1 MLKKV
6 NVFIF
11 VFCLL
16 FIISLTSCKK
26 TYNVVFKDYD
36 GEILKEEI
44 VSEGQN
50 ATAPVNPSRDGY
62 KFIGW
67 DNQYTNI
74 SKDTVLIAQY
84 ELITQE
90 DMNKEYTVTF
100 KDYDGTILREEVV
113 QEGHNATAPLNP
125 TREGYEF
132 IGWDKEYTNI
142 TSDLTVIAQYELIN
156 QETYIVTFK
165 NSDGT
170 IIKTEEVK
178 HGKNATEPEMISTDN
193 MAFIGWDN
201 SFLNVKEDVVLVA
214 KYLEVTEGLEY
225 KLNEDLEYELVGF
238 GDVSVEDVVVSPI
251 YNGIK
256 VVGINYTKSNT
267 KVKTITL
274 PYGIEYINESS
285 FSGTKIE
292 TIYISST
299 VNNIEPGAFYKPTS
313 SIKTVIDLN
322 NETYKLVDSSIYSY
336 DMTILIL
343 AKGTN
348 KNGQIIVPDTVK
360 EIAANAFNASTGIK
374 EIYIGDSVVKIGDSA
389 FSGCEFLEK
398 IEIGKNVEYIGKY
411 AFSGCK
417 NLDEIKIPEK
427 VKTIEENTFYGC
439 SVAKL
444 VISKGLEE
452 INEMAFNLCKYLKEI
467 IVDDENKF
475 FTSVDNVLFT
485 KDMKKLIKYPGASLT
500 KIYTIPE
507 GVETIGVSAFQ
518 NTYLLR
524 TVNFSST
531 VKCIEK
537 NAFSGLQALESVMLN
552 DGLETIGMNAFN
564 ASSDMI
570 EIFIPKSVTHIETN
584 AFGRCRSLT
593 IYCEADSIL
602 DTWSESWNPLNRP
615 VVWGYT
621 K

>member
-11 VFCLL
+11 IFCLL
-16 FIISLTSCKK
+16 SIISLTSCKK

-36 GEILKEEI
+36 GEILKEEM

-67 DNQYTNI
+67 DNEFTNI

-100 KDYDGTILREEVV
+100 K
-113 QEGHNATAPLNP
+113 
-125 TREGYEF
+125 
-132 IGWDKEYTNI
+132 
-142 TSDLTVIAQYELIN
+142 
-156 QETYIVTFK
+156 
-165 NSDGT
+165 NSDGSV
-170 IIKTEEVK
+170 IKIEKVK
-178 HGKNATEPEMISTDN
+178 YGQNATEPEMEIKDN

-214 KYLEVTEGLEY
+214 NYLEVTEGLEY
-225 KLNEDLEYELVGF
+225 ELNEEGYYELVGF
-238 GDVSVEDVVVSPI
+238 GDVTVKDIVVSSVH
-251 YNGIK
+251 NEIK
-256 VVGINYTKSNT
+256 VVGISKIKSNT
-267 KVKTITL
+267 SVRTITI
-274 PYGIEYINESS
+274 PHGITYLEDSC
-285 FSGTKIE
+285 FSGTRLK
-292 TIYISST
+292 TVNMPST
-299 VNNIEPGAFYKPTS
+299 VNEIGKYAFFNTTS
-313 SIKTVIDLN
+313 SIFNLNVDQNNNVYKSIDN
-322 NETYKLVDSSIYSY
+322 VIYSY
-336 DMTILIL
+336 DLSVLYAAVYVGEPRILNI
-343 AKGTN
+343 
-348 KNGQIIVPDTVK
+348 PDSVK
-360 EIAANAFNASTGIK
+360 EIAPCAFCNTKNID
-374 EIYIGDSVVKIGDSA
+374 EIYIGNGVIKIGEYA
-389 FSGCEFLEK
+389 FEGCEFLKK
-398 IEIGKNVEYIGKY
+398 IEMGKNVEYIGKS
-411 AFSGCK
+411 AFVGCK
-417 NLDEIKIPEK
+417 NLDEITIPEK
-427 VKTIEENTFYGC
+427 VKVIEESTFNGC
-439 SVAKL
+439 NIAKL
-444 VISKGLEE
+444 VISKGVEE
-452 INEMAFNLCKYLKEI
+452 IKENAFFECKYLKEI
-467 IVDDENKF
+467 IVDEENKF
-475 FTSVDNVLFT
+475 FTSVDGVLFT

-507 GVETIGVSAFQ
+507 GVETVCVSAFQ

-531 VKCIEK
+531 VKSIEK